1 MRREIENE
9 NFKRGGK
16 GIVNKKQ
23 KWFVR
28 ERERERKKKNQEI
41 VEETKRWRKKD
52 SHGNNR
58 E

>member
-28 ERERERKKKNQEI
+28 EREREKEKK
-41 VEETKRWRKKD
+41 
-52 SHGNNR
+52 SGNSGR
-58 E
+58 DKTMEKER